1 MANIY
6 LSSLFS
12 CLVGVIR
19 TVRCVPFSPII
30 SAINA
35 AQQDSSRAI
44 NTSPGPHTA
53 STSSPRH
60 SLMMEKKKNLMSFC
74 PLSSSHSHNTM
85 KKSQP
90 AHRSSAHIM
99 WEKIHLHQSIAD
111 VLEGVRGNDRCL
123 SWSSTGTGFS
133 RLHQGHWRWLCESIR
148 ARMQKGHF
156 IWIHYK
162 WIYILC
168 LGPRTRFVSQCKY
181 LSLNVDSSFFLA
193 KKEKC
198 FLRSTFLV
206 LFFSW

>member
-60 SLMMEKKKNLMSFC
+60 SLMMEKKSNVFLPPFFLTFSQ
-74 PLSSSHSHNTM
+74 HHEEE
-85 KKSQP
+85 KKSASLQKL
-90 AHRSSAHIM
+90 H
-99 WEKIHLHQSIAD
+99 IHLVKKRKMHFHLSISD
-111 VLEGVRGNDRCL
+111 ILEGVRGNDRCL
-123 SWSSTGTGFS
+123 SRSSTDTGFC
-133 RLHQGHWRWLCESIR
+133 RLHQGHWRWLPDPLERECKKDTLSEFIINGSIS
-148 ARMQKGHF
+148 
-156 IWIHYK
+156 Y
-162 WIYILC
+162 
-168 LGPRTRFVSQCKY
+168 V
-181 LSLNVDSSFFLA
+181 
-193 KKEKC
+193 
-198 FLRSTFLV
+198 
-206 LFFSW
+206 

>member
-19 TVRCVPFSPII
+19 TVRCIPFSPII

-60 SLMMEKKKNLMSFC
+60 SLMMEKKSNVFLPPFFLTFSQN
-74 PLSSSHSHNTM
+74 HE
-85 KKSQP
+85 KKSASLQKL
-90 AHRSSAHIM
+90 H
-99 WEKIHLHQSIAD
+99 IHLAEKNAFAPSISN

-123 SWSSTGTGFS
+123 SDHPLAQVFVDCTRVTDNGSTNPLERERKRDTLSEFIING
-133 RLHQGHWRWLCESIR
+133 SIS
-148 ARMQKGHF
+148 
-156 IWIHYK
+156 Y
-162 WIYILC
+162 
-168 LGPRTRFVSQCKY
+168 V
-181 LSLNVDSSFFLA
+181 
-193 KKEKC
+193 
-198 FLRSTFLV
+198 
-206 LFFSW
+206 